1 MIAQLIVPL
10 LFAFASACSPSVVLP
25 GGCQLLSGNA
35 DIGVHY
41 LLTRNASVQFAV
53 VANTTGF
60 ISMSIV
66 PNGQVSRTPGDAVF
80 GLYDRNY
87 EIVEEWQINGPTM
100 AAYIPSGVPLSG
112 ASVSQVNNHTTTLV
126 FTRPLNAGRFPI
138 NAYDVSFDVSYG
150 PPASNLTASST
161 SRVVANLIAGLPEA
175 YSPIPQS
182 PSPAVPQS
190 PSPAVP
196 QSPSPAVPRGSATAC
211 AISLGVV
218 ALAAMAAT

>member
-1 MIAQLIVPL
+1 MLVLAALKKHGL
-10 LFAFASACSPSVVLP
+10 DASPETLRAEL
-25 GGCQLLSGNA
+25 
-35 DIGVHY
+35 
-41 LLTRNASVQFAV
+41 
-53 VANTTGF
+53 ANTTGF

-182 PSPAVPQS
+182 PSPAVP
-190 PSPAVP
+190 
-196 QSPSPAVPRGSATAC
+196 RGSATAC